1 MVKVKYL
8 PERGTPDET
17 ETLNHKFSAKRPTEV
32 TNEAVLAVLRGN
44 PFFEVLDK
52 PSPADAGKLDAPK
65 EDAPK
70 GDGSDQSKSD
80 VLPLIAVE
88 QADGTFAITQGGAQ
102 LNHAAISKEEADAFN
117 ALTDEDKA
125 EYVK

>member
-52 PSPADAGKLDAPK
+52 QAPADAGKPEALKD
-65 EDAPK
+65 
-70 GDGSDQSKSD
+70 DGSDQSKSD
-80 VLPLIAVE
+80 DLPFLAIE
-88 QADGTFAITQGGAQ
+88 QADGTFAITQGGAL
-102 LNHAAISKEEADAFN
+102 LNHPAISKEEADAFN